1 MTRASSQKTTVL
13 LIEDDPWVA
22 QINSQMV
29 SSIAGFEVV
38 GIARTIRDAKKMILA
53 LYPQLLLVDV
63 YLPDGNG
70 LEFLHHLRQERIQFD
85 AMMIT
90 ADNDHASVQNALRDG
105 VCDYL
110 IKPFERSRLEIALER
125 YSARYRLPHEKHL
138 NQDRIDH
145 LLGHKLEPD
154 LPKGIDPHKLEQIK
168 TLLRSQNRAWS
179 AEEIATGI
187 GISRVTAWRYLE
199 HLCSSHWAVLES
211 DQSGTGRP
219 VKRYR
224 I

>member
-1 MTRASSQKTTVL
+1 MNLTRAATQVL

-22 QINSQMV
+22 QINAQMV

-38 GIARTIRDAKKMILA
+38 GLARTIRDAKKRVLE
-53 LYPQLLLVDV
+53 LYPQLLLIDV

-70 LEFLHHLRQERIQFD
+70 LDFLHQLRQERIQFD

-90 ADNDHASVQNALRDG
+90 ADNDHASVKNALSDG
-105 VCDYL
+105 VFDYL
-110 IKPFERSRLEIALER
+110 IKPFERSRLEMALER
-125 YSARYRLPHEKHL
+125 YATRHQWQNEKQL
-138 NQDRIDH
+138 NQAKIDH
-145 LLGHKLEPD
+145 LLGHKFEPD

-168 TLLRSQNRAWS
+168 AILRLQNRAAS
-179 AEEIATGI
+179 AEEIAVSI

-199 HLCSSHWAVLES
+199 YLCSTNWAILEN